1 MHAGDDVREHDGGQ
15 PVVERQQEPRGHQ
28 RSMRRYGT
36 YLRLV
41 IASLVVGLAVG
52 VGSWWYFKPHEIL
65 TTCYEWDNATALET
79 DCVFGGLSESE
90 LRSTQ
95 SIPQYRRVNRVWT
108 STLTVPFD
116 STLDSTQSTLRG
128 QLVGTVS
135 LVTGKALPTESKWL
149 GTITAPAVRPN
160 EWPPWPAAWP
170 FQIRNGLIAA
180 GVAYLVFILILVPAR
195 MLKRPD

>member
-1 MHAGDDVREHDGGQ
+1 V
-15 PVVERQQEPRGHQ
+15 
-28 RSMRRYGT
+28 RRYGT

-41 IASLVVGLAVG
+41 IVSLVVGLTVG

-79 DCVFGGLSESE
+79 DCVFGVLSESE

-128 QLVGTVS
+128 QPVGTVS
-135 LVTGKALPTESKWL
+135 LVTGKALPT
-149 GTITAPAVRPN
+149 PAVRPN